1 MEKCRPQLIYAL
13 RHIFQVGH
21 QRGYGVLMEEL
32 SHLVQDNTKHIQKMS
47 YLNLPQ
53 MLQPMPAGQTQVM
66 QGSLQVN

>member
-1 MEKCRPQLIYAL
+1 MRLYKY
-13 RHIFQVGH
+13 FQVGH

-47 YLNLPQ
+47 YLNLPHV
-53 MLQPMPAGQTQVM
+53 LQPMPTGQQPLM